1 MVCATWT
8 SRVCV
13 IAVLERIHEP
23 DHIFCAALYF
33 GSGAALSFT
42 INYLVNRAGV
52 FRYREWVFRG

>member
-1 MVCATWT
+1 M
-8 SRVCV
+8 